1 MPVNKTTDREK
12 PRIGAGAVTSS
23 PAGLLDRLLHTP
35 FHIGWVFFT
44 LGSLLCLNVYIL
56 YQLIV

>member
-1 MPVNKTTDREK
+1 MSFNKKGSAEK

-23 PAGLLDRLLHTP
+23 PAGLLGRVLRTP

-44 LGSLLCLNVYIL
+44 LGSLLLLNVYML
-56 YQLIV
+56 YRLIS

>member
-1 MPVNKTTDREK
+1 MPVNSKSNAEK

-23 PAGLLDRLLHTP
+23 PAGLVDRLLHTP

-44 LGSLLCLNVYIL
+44 LGCLLCLNVVIL
-56 YQLIV
+56 YKLIA

>member
-1 MPVNKTTDREK
+1 MPVNKKGRVEK

-23 PAGLLDRLLHTP
+23 PAGLLGRLLHTP

-44 LGSLLCLNVYIL
+44 LGSLLLLNVYIL
-56 YQLIV
+56 YKLIG

>member
-1 MPVNKTTDREK
+1 MPVNSKGSSKK

-44 LGSLLCLNVYIL
+44 LGSLLLLNVYIL
-56 YQLIV
+56 YRLVS

>member
-1 MPVNKTTDREK
+1 MSFNKRTSSKK

-23 PAGLLDRLLHTP
+23 PAGLLDTLLTTR

-44 LGSLLCLNVYIL
+44 LGSLLLLNVYIL
-56 YQLIV
+56 YKLIS

>member
-1 MPVNKTTDREK
+1 MPVKERGSTEK

-35 FHIGWVFFT
+35 FHIGWAFAV
-44 LGSLLCLNVYIL
+44 LGSLLLLNVYIL
-56 YQLIV
+56 YRLTS

>member
-1 MPVNKTTDREK
+1 MPVNKTTDSKK

-23 PAGLLDRLLHTP
+23 PAGLLDTLLTTR

-44 LGSLLCLNVYIL
+44 LGLLLCLNVYIL
-56 YQLIV
+56 YRLVS

>member
-1 MPVNKTTDREK
+1 MPVNKRGIAEK

-23 PAGLLDRLLHTP
+23 PAGLLDTLLTTK

-44 LGSLLCLNVYIL
+44 LGSLLLLNVYIL
-56 YQLIV
+56 YKLIS

>member
-1 MPVNKTTDREK
+1 MPVKEKGSSKK

-23 PAGLLDRLLHTP
+23 PAGLLGRVLHTP
-35 FHIGWVFFT
+35 FHIGWVFAV

-56 YQLIV
+56 YRLVS